1 MLLIGQRFV
10 LQISILAK
18 FMSVFHIN
26 LEFSIKVSENLNIEY
41 IYPIRS
47 DSVKKKSSEAAI

>member
-26 LEFSIKVSENLNIEY
+26 LEFSIKVSVNLNMEY

-47 DSVKKKSSEAAI
+47 DSEKKSSEAAI